1 MPQSNNK
8 TIAKN
13 TLFLYF
19 RMMFTMLVSLYTS
32 RVILQVLGVD
42 DYGIY
47 QAVGGIVGFLS
58 FINGAL
64 STGTSRFLTFE
75 LGAGDFEKL
84 KRTFSTT
91 LTIHIGL
98 AVLVVLLAETVGLW
112 FLYNKMVIPM
122 EKMEAAVYVYHISI
136 LTAVFTLTQVPYNAS
151 IIAHE
156 RMSVFAYVSIVEVTA
171 KLLVVYLLNIGDFD
185 KLKLYATLL
194 FIVQIGLMLFYR
206 VYCTRHFKETK
217 YHFVYDKSILKSIAG
232 FSGWSLFA
240 NASIALNSQGIL
252 LLLNMFFAPA
262 VVTARAISI
271 QVNMAAT
278 QFVNNFR
285 TAVNPQIVK
294 KYAAG
299 DVEGSKQL
307 LLSSTKYSYY
317 LMFIICFP
325 ICLLAEPI
333 LKLWLGIVPEYT
345 VIFLQLILIQ
355 SLFQVFDTSFY
366 TALYAKGQLKENAL
380 ISPTFG
386 LVRFPIIYLLF
397 KMGCSPVAL
406 SWASLIT
413 YAILGLIV
421 KPILIVRIAEYRW
434 CEILQVFKSCLLVTV
449 VALPVPCYLA
459 FIWDVSNIGYAISL
473 LGLTLVLSAIS
484 VIVLGIDK
492 VTKRKLQTF
501 VKKRLLQI
509 VAIFR

>member
-1 MPQSNNK
+1 MAQSNNK
-8 TIAKN
+8 IIAKN

-32 RVILQVLGVD
+32 RVVLQVLGVD

-75 LGAGDFEKL
+75 LGTGDFEKL

-112 FLYNKMVIPM
+112 FLYNKMVIPA

-171 KLLVVYLLNIGDFD
+171 KLLVVYLLNIGNFD

-194 FIVQIGLMLFYR
+194 FVVQIGLMLFYR
-206 VYCTRHFKETK
+206 IYCTRQFKETK
-217 YHFVYDKSILKSIAG
+217 YSFVYDKSILKSIAG

-240 NASIALNSQGIL
+240 NASSALNSQGIL

-271 QVNMAAT
+271 QVNMAAS

-299 DVEGSKQL
+299 DIDGSRQL

-317 LMFIICFP
+317 LMFMLCLP
-325 ICLLAEPI
+325 ICLLAHPI
-333 LKLWLGIVPEYT
+333 LELWLGVVPEYT

-366 TALYAKGQLKENAL
+366 TALYAKGRLKENAL

-434 CEILQVFKSCLLVTV
+434 RDILQVFKSCLLVTV
-449 VALPVPCYLA
+449 AALPVPVYCSYCLDTTELMYDICIL
-459 FIWDVSNIGYAISL
+459 FITFISIAISIY
-473 LGLTLVLSAIS
+473 TI
-484 VIVLGIDK
+484 GIDK
-492 VTKRKLQTF
+492 ATKQKAISF
-501 VKKRLLQI
+501 IYNKWKK
-509 VAIFR
+509 

>member
-8 TIAKN
+8 AIAKN

-47 QAVGGIVGFLS
+47 QTVGGIVGFLS

-75 LGAGDFEKL
+75 LGAGDFERL

-98 AVLVVLLAETVGLW
+98 ALLVVLLAETVGLW
-112 FLYNKMVIPM
+112 FLYNKMVIPAD
-122 EKMEAAVYVYHISI
+122 KLEAAVYVYHISI

-171 KLLVVYLLNIGDFD
+171 KLLVVYLLGIGEFD

-194 FIVQIGLMLFYR
+194 FVVQIGLIIFYR
-206 VYCTRHFKETK
+206 IYCTHQFKETK
-217 YHFVYDKSILKSIAG
+217 FSFVYDKSILKSIAG

-240 NASIALNSQGIL
+240 NASSALNSQGVL

-271 QVNMAAT
+271 QVNMAAS

-294 KYAAG
+294 RYAAG
-299 DVEGSKQL
+299 DIDGSRQL

-317 LMFIICFP
+317 LMFMLCLP
-325 ICLLAEPI
+325 ICLLARPI
-333 LKLWLGIVPEYT
+333 LELWLGVVPEYT
-345 VIFLQLILIQ
+345 VIFLQLILTQ

-366 TALYAKGQLKENAL
+366 TALYAKGRLKENAL
-380 ISPTFG
+380 LSPTLGFIQ
-386 LVRFPIIYLLF
+386 FPIIYLLF
-397 KMGCSPVAL
+397 KIGCSPVSL
-406 SWASLIT
+406 SWTSLIT

-449 VALPVPCYLA
+449 AALPVPIYSSYCLDTAKIINDIYVLIIT
-459 FIWDVSNIGYAISL
+459 FVSVAICIY
-473 LGLTLVLSAIS
+473 TI
-484 VIVLGIDK
+484 GIDK
-492 VTKRKLQTF
+492 ATRQKAVAFIYNKWKKRK
-501 VKKRLLQI
+501 
-509 VAIFR
+509 

>member
-8 TIAKN
+8 AIAKN

-47 QAVGGIVGFLS
+47 QTVGGIVGFLS

-75 LGAGDFEKL
+75 LGAGDFERL

-98 AVLVVLLAETVGLW
+98 ALLVVLLAETVGLW
-112 FLYNKMVIPM
+112 FLYNKMVIPAD
-122 EKMEAAVYVYHISI
+122 KLEAAVYVYHISI

-171 KLLVVYLLNIGDFD
+171 KLLVVYLLGIGEFD

-194 FIVQIGLMLFYR
+194 FVVQIGLIIFYR
-206 VYCTRHFKETK
+206 IYCTHQFKETK
-217 YHFVYDKSILKSIAG
+217 FSFVYDKSILKSIAG

-240 NASIALNSQGIL
+240 NASSALNSQGVL

-271 QVNMAAT
+271 QVNMAAS

-294 KYAAG
+294 RYAAG
-299 DVEGSKQL
+299 DIDGSRQL

-317 LMFIICFP
+317 LMFMLCLP
-325 ICLLAEPI
+325 ICLLARPI
-333 LKLWLGIVPEYT
+333 LELWLGVVPEYT
-345 VIFLQLILIQ
+345 VVFLQLILTQ

-366 TALYAKGQLKENAL
+366 TALYAKGRLKENAL
-380 ISPTFG
+380 LSPTLGFIQ
-386 LVRFPIIYLLF
+386 FPIIYLLF
-397 KMGCSPVAL
+397 KIGCSPVSL
-406 SWASLIT
+406 SWTSLIT

-449 VALPVPCYLA
+449 AALPVPIYSSYCLDTAKIINDIYVLIIT
-459 FIWDVSNIGYAISL
+459 FVSVAICIY
-473 LGLTLVLSAIS
+473 TI
-484 VIVLGIDK
+484 GIDK
-492 VTKRKLQTF
+492 ATRQKAVAFIYNKWKKRK
-501 VKKRLLQI
+501 
-509 VAIFR
+509 

>member
-1 MPQSNNK
+1 MTQSNNK

-19 RMMFTMLVSLYTS
+19 RMMFTMLISLYTS
-32 RVILQVLGVD
+32 RVVLQVLGVD

-75 LGAGDFEKL
+75 LGTGDFEKL

-91 LTIHIGL
+91 LTIHIAL

-112 FLYNKMVIPM
+112 FLYNKMVIPV

-194 FIVQIGLMLFYR
+194 FVVQMGLMLFYR
-206 VYCTRHFKETK
+206 VYCIRQFKETK
-217 YHFVYDKSILKSIAG
+217 YSFVYDKSILKSIAG

-240 NASIALNSQGIL
+240 NASSALNSQGIL

-262 VVTARAISI
+262 VVTARSISI
-271 QVNMAAT
+271 QVNMAAS

-299 DVEGSKQL
+299 DIDGSHQL

-317 LMFIICFP
+317 LMFMLCLP
-325 ICLLAEPI
+325 ICLLAHPI
-333 LKLWLGIVPEYT
+333 LELWLGDVPEYT

-366 TALYAKGQLKENAL
+366 TALYAKGRLKENAL

-386 LVRFPIIYLLF
+386 FIRFPIIYLLF
-397 KMGCSPVAL
+397 KIGCSPVAL

-413 YAILGLIV
+413 YVILGLIV

-434 CEILQVFKSCLLVTV
+434 RDILQVFKSCLLVTV
-449 VALPVPCYLA
+449 AALPVPVYCSYCLDTTKLMNDIYVLVITFISVAISIYTIGIDNATRQKVIA
-459 FIWDVSNIGYAISL
+459 FIYNKW
-473 LGLTLVLSAIS
+473 
-484 VIVLGIDK
+484 
-492 VTKRKLQTF
+492 
-501 VKKRLLQI
+501 KK
-509 VAIFR
+509 